1 MSDTGGLFP
10 FDDAE
15 EFAEDIVDEEEEY
28 TIKDFE
34 IDWDT
39 MRMTGNIVEGLDAI
53 VMWVHL
59 ALRTKKYIEPL
70 IDYMQDYYEK
80 EVKGHAE
87 VYRGFLQCG

>member
-34 IDWDT
+34 IDWD
-39 MRMTGNIVEGLDAI
+39 NSVNEL
-53 VMWVHL
+53 H
-59 ALRTKKYIEPL
+59 E
-70 IDYMQDYYEK
+70 EK
-80 EVKGHAE
+80 TVGIA
-87 VYRGFLQCG
+87 VSTS